1 MRRRRS
7 AWRASAPRP
16 PAPRGWTLC
25 EDGLPVLRLTKKI
38 DAACVNPLLKEV
50 GAASLAPFE
59 HTPLFCASTLHG
71 AATAAGAEQMALA
84 NQLATLCLDRGA
96 RRRRRARTPAS
107 AATVFLLTIRRRS
120 ARTC

>member
-1 MRRRRS
+1 MRRRRR

-16 PAPRGWTLC
+16 PAPRGLDALAKTAFFL
-25 EDGLPVLRLTKKI
+25 LRLTKKI

-59 HTPLFCASTLHG
+59 HTPLFCALHG

-96 RRRRRARTPAS
+96 DVGAGAH
-107 AATVFLLTIRRRS
+107 AGVGGDAFFF
-120 ARTC
+120 